1 MYGVCLCLWT
11 ILVRSRN
18 TKQWVQL
25 CEYVCSTLGA
35 SLPKGADTGCV
46 CVCVCLS
53 VYVCVYLCWQGQG
66 NPDGQAPLPKAVT
79 GPMFSFLPGAKY
91 QHLGVEPQNSFPPR
105 IVGN

>member
-25 CEYVCSTLGA
+25 CEYVCSILGA

-46 CVCVCLS
+46 CVCVSVCLS
-53 VYVCVYLCWQGQG
+53 TCVSTSVG
-66 NPDGQAPLPKAVT
+66 KAKAT
-79 GPMFSFLPGAKY
+79 QLGR
-91 QHLGVEPQNSFPPR
+91 HLFPR
-105 IVGN
+105 L